1 MTLALRRVLI
11 WGALAALLGGG
22 LTYAFWPEPVPV
34 DLGEVARGPVR
45 VTVDEEGRTR
55 VKEVYVVS
63 APVAGRMRRI
73 ETHVGDAVVAGETVL
88 ATIEPTAP
96 TFLDVRSRTQAE
108 SAVRA
113 AEAAKALADAELVR
127 ARAELD
133 FADADY
139 ERAKTL
145 AERETI
151 SQRALDSAELEVKT
165 RQAAVST
172 AQASLRVKT
181 FELETAR
188 ASLIVPGNDETSG
201 QEAGSCCVEVR
212 APVSGRV
219 LRVLQESESVVPAA
233 APLIEIGDP
242 QDLEIEV
249 DLLSRDAVKIKEGA
263 AVLIEDWGGGT
274 TLAGRVRRVE
284 PYGFTKVSALG
295 IEEQR
300 VNVIIDFTDPLDK
313 WRRLGHGYRVE
324 TRIIVWE
331 GTDVLN
337 VPLGALFRHGDA
349 WAVFVDSEGRARLRP
364 VAIGRFN
371 SREAQVLEGLSVG
384 ERVVL
389 HPSDR
394 VKDGVPIVARP
405 PG

>member
-113 AEAAKALADAELVR
+113 AEAAK
-127 ARAELD
+127 
-133 FADADY
+133 
-139 ERAKTL
+139 
-145 AERETI
+145 RETI

-284 PYGFTKVSALG
+284 PYGFTKISALG

-349 WAVFVDSEGRARLRP
+349 WAVFVDSEGRAR
-364 VAIGRFN
+364 G
-371 SREAQVLEGLSVG
+371 
-384 ERVVL
+384 
-389 HPSDR
+389 
-394 VKDGVPIVARP
+394 
-405 PG
+405 

>member
-133 FADADY
+133 FANADY